1 MSYILFLLIV
11 PGVYVY
17 QTSITE
23 MKGKDEHVGKPN
35 RIYGTFLPGETEVA
49 KMDLKSES
57 TVQVK
62 PREEE

>member
-1 MSYILFLLIV
+1 M
-11 PGVYVY
+11 YVY
-17 QTSITE
+17 QTTITE

-35 RIYGTFLPGETEVA
+35 RIYGTFLPDESETV